1 MNWSRAGGQGNWW
14 GTGHLERERET
25 DREGKGQRED
35 GI

>member
-14 GTGHLERERET
+14 GTGHLERET